1 MKAISLDDLTEK
13 LKDTPQSILERV
25 LGYVDALTEPN
36 KPYKLTK
43 EQQQILDEQLN
54 ADKSN
59 YKEAGKVYDE
69 LKEKYGLKN
78 YYFGYSI

>member
-1 MKAISLDDLTEK
+1 METITLDLLTKK
-13 LKDTPQSILERV
+13 LKDAPQSILERV
-25 LGYVDALTEPN
+25 LGYLDALTEHKN
-36 KPYKLTK
+36 KPYQLTK

-69 LKEKYGLKN
+69 LKEKYGL
-78 YYFGYSI
+78 